1 MRACERR
8 LEKEV
13 GQGGEPQSMSAV
25 YGLWHDQTSHG

>member
-1 MRACERR
+1 VSQELWRAMHTYARR

-25 YGLWHDQTSHG
+25 